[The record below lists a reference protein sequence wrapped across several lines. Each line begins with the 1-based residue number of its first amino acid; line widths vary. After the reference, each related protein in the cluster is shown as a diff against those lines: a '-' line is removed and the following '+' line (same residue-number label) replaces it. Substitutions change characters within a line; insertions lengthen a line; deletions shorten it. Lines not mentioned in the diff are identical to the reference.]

1 MDDKIFD
8 RGKDDGGVNKA
19 DEAME
24 TGVDSPVYQNQ
35 QIKDFQSQYKMQLE
49 RKNFQNDAQMNDEYS
64 FDFNEEE
71 FNKVHTGNSLL
82 QKKGTN
88 ASNQSKDGK

>member
-1 MDDKIFD
+1 MAVGDAVTEVEIEQ
-8 RGKDDGGVNKA
+8 RPRYDGEG
-19 DEAME
+19 
-24 TGVDSPVYQNQ
+24 
-35 QIKDFQSQYKMQLE
+35 
-49 RKNFQNDAQMNDEYS
+49 
-64 FDFNEEE
+64 DFNEEE

>member
-1 MDDKIFD
+1 
-8 RGKDDGGVNKA
+8 
-19 DEAME
+19 
-24 TGVDSPVYQNQ
+24 
-35 QIKDFQSQYKMQLE
+35 
-49 RKNFQNDAQMNDEYS
+49 MNDEYS

-71 FNKVHTGNSLL
+71 FNKVHTGNSVL